1 MKPICDTFWGKF
13 QPACIIQKKQVKK
26 GNLPSFAQ
34 PQQTP
39 GGMPG
44 GIPGGMPGGMPGT
57 DTGNLFKNPIL
68 LTVGGLAA
76 IGILVYVLRK
86 K

>member
-1 MKPICDTFWGKF
+1 MKKPICDTFLGKLL
-13 QPACIIQKKQVKK
+13 PACAIQKIQANK
-26 GNLPSFAQ
+26 GNLPAFAQ

-39 GGMPG
+39 GAMPG
-44 GIPGGMPGGMPGT
+44 AMPGTTPGT

-76 IGILVYVLRK
+76 LGILVYVLRK

>member
-1 MKPICDTFWGKF
+1 MKKPICDTFLGKLL
-13 QPACIIQKKQVKK
+13 PACAIQKIQANK
-26 GNLPSFAQ
+26 GNVPTFAQ
-34 PQQTP
+34 PQTP
-39 GGMPG
+39 GATPG
-44 GIPGGMPGGMPGT
+44 ATPGT

-76 IGILVYVLRK
+76 IGILIYVLRK

>member
-1 MKPICDTFWGKF
+1 MKPICETRLGKLL
-13 QPACIIQKKQVKK
+13 PACAIQKIQINR
-26 GNLPSFAQ
+26 GNVPTFAQ
-34 PQQTP
+34 PQTP
-39 GGMPG
+39 GAMPG
-44 GIPGGMPGGMPGT
+44 ATPGEITGT

-76 IGILVYVLRK
+76 IVILVYVLRK

>member
-13 QPACIIQKKQVKK
+13 QPACIIQKKQVEK

-39 GGMPG
+39 GAMPSA
-44 GIPGGMPGGMPGT
+44 MPGGMPGT

-76 IGILVYVLRK
+76 IGILIYVLRK